1 VSETLRLHTLCVPP
15 SVKGSRGK
23 KEGES
28 MSVVKEALLEQGK
41 TLIDRWCVVN
51 KLIPPDVLVYR
62 DTAPEFGVCA
72 YYRSNVIHIWVNSCA
87 SVGTAGRAWSYPG
100 YSTDRTPYGVL
111 AHELAHHVDHAHGA
125 AGGTYGRA
133 WATATAERPLTSYCP
148 NVNEWFA
155 EMFRLFVTNPDLLR
169 RLRPKTYE
177 LMLTKWKVAE
187 ERLWPEVLRGAER
200 QIAVV
205 LKRI

>member
-1 VSETLRLHTLCVPP
+1 
-15 SVKGSRGK
+15 
-23 KEGES
+23 
-28 MSVVKEALLEQGK
+28 MSAIKDALLEQGK
-41 TLIDRWCVVN
+41 ALIDRWCVVN
-51 KLIPPDVLVYR
+51 KTIPPEVLVYR
-62 DTAPEFGVCA
+62 NQAPEFGVCA
-72 YYRSNVIHIWVNSCA
+72 YYRSNVIHIWVDACA
-87 SVGTAGRAWSYPG
+87 GLGKAGRQWSYPG

-125 AGGTYGRA
+125 AGGTHGRA
-133 WATATAERPLTSYCP
+133 WTIATGERPLTSYCP
-148 NVNEWFA
+148 NNNEWFA

-169 RLRPKTYE
+169 RLRPKTHE

-187 ERLWPEVLRGAER
+187 ERLWPEVLRGADR